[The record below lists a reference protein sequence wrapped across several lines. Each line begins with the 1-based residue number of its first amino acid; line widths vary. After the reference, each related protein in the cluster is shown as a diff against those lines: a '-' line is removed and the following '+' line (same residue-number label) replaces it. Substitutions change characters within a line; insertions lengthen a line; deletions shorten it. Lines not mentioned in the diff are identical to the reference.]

1 MRRILEVC
9 VTSADEA
16 RASEV
21 AGADRL
27 ELNAALALDGLTPS
41 PGMLQSVLEA
51 TALPVIAMVRP
62 RPGGFC
68 PSDADF
74 AAMQI
79 DVEWLCEA
87 GAAGIAFG
95 VLQPDGSIDAPR
107 CRRIREIVA
116 GRGEVVFHRA
126 FDAVADPFVALEQLI
141 DLGLTRLMTSGGAP
155 TALAGAEIIR
165 QLIERARER
174 IEILPAGGI
183 GPDNVRQLVAR
194 TGCRQIHGSFRLRGS
209 MPETADPSAVAAVR
223 KLLDSNAS

>member
-1 MRRILEVC
+1 MSRRILEVC
-9 VTSADEA
+9 LTSADEA
-16 RASEV
+16 KGAEL

-41 PGMLQSVLEA
+41 PGAVQTVLK
-51 TALPVIAMVRP
+51 TTSLPVVAIVRP

-79 DVEWLCEA
+79 DADWVCEA

-95 VLQPDGSIDAPR
+95 ILHADGTIDRER
-107 CRRIREIVA
+107 CRRICEIVA

-126 FDAVADPFVALEQLI
+126 FDSTLDRFVALEQLI
-141 DLGLTRLMTSGGAP
+141 DLGFTRVMTSGGSP
-155 TALAGAEIIR
+155 TALAGADVIR
-165 QLIERARER
+165 ELIEHARDR

-183 GPDNVRQLVAR
+183 APANVRELVAR
-194 TGCRQIHGSFRLRGS
+194 TGCRQVHGSFRRLGGPHES
-209 MPETADPSAVAAVR
+209 TDFDAVAAMR
-223 KLLDSNAS
+223 ERLDS

>member
-1 MRRILEVC
+1 MQRILEVC
-9 VTSADEA
+9 LTSADEA
-16 RASEV
+16 RAAEV

-27 ELNAALALDGLTPS
+27 ELNTALELNGLTPS
-41 PGMLQSVLEA
+41 PGVLQSVLEA

-68 PSDADF
+68 PSDSDF
-74 AAMQI
+74 AATQI
-79 DVEWLCEA
+79 DAEWLCES

-95 VLQPDGSIDAPR
+95 ILHADGSIDVEH

-116 GRGEVVFHRA
+116 ARGEVVFHRA

-141 DLGLTRLMTSGGAP
+141 DLGFTRVMTSGGAP

-183 GPDNVRQLVAR
+183 GPDNARQLVAR
-194 TGCRQIHGSFRLRGS
+194 TGCRQIHGSFRRRGS
-209 MPETADPSAVAAVR
+209 TPETTDPSAVAAVR
-223 KLLDSNAS
+223 KLLDSIAS